1 MKNKSNMSN
10 IKPLN
15 QQVQFNQSV
24 QPKHALLNE
33 PLFIQRSS
41 DYKTGSFAT
50 GGKQRYFDYVA
61 MVDNIMAY
69 LRESWGCE
77 PRLYYQDENNDVWDA
92 LGEDIR
98 TGYQGLRH
106 AASLYD
112 LVETAQFRFETER
125 DRELS
130 GYEIRP
136 SARNNLFAYDEFRV
150 AFARIP
156 RENQYGL
163 GCEDLIFAEND
174 AELGFF
180 LADMR
185 KRQLESRKLI
195 LFSDT
200 RDGLEQE
207 RMDPEGKVSR
217 DDVFM
222 EESLKTQIY
231 RSVDEFFTN
240 EGSFFRDYGI
250 PYKRGILLYGKP
262 GNGKTTLVRS
272 ISASVDAPVAYWQIT
287 EYTSSES
294 ITEVFAAAARM
305 APMVL
310 VIEDMDS
317 MPESC
322 RSYFLNTLDGAA
334 SKEGV
339 FLIGTTNYPE
349 RIDPA
354 LMNRAG
360 RFDRSYEV
368 KLPNESLRRAYL
380 ISKGLGRFADNV
392 QLADIAKRTEGFT
405 FAQLGE
411 LYVSAALQ
419 RHYEG
424 EAELER
430 MVDEMKADFGKSR
443 SGEWMAADKS
453 RSMGFM

>member
-1 MKNKSNMSN
+1 M
-10 IKPLN
+10 
-15 QQVQFNQSV
+15 
-24 QPKHALLNE
+24 
-33 PLFIQRSS
+33 
-41 DYKTGSFAT
+41 
-50 GGKQRYFDYVA
+50 GGKHSYFDYVA

-69 LRESWGCE
+69 LRESWGRE
-77 PRLYYQDENNDVWDA
+77 VKLYYQDENNDVWDA

-98 TGYQGLRH
+98 TGYKGLRH
-106 AASLYD
+106 AVSLYD
-112 LVETAQFRFETER
+112 LVETAQFRFETEQ
-125 DRELS
+125 DRTLS

-156 RENQYGL
+156 RETQYGL
-163 GCEDLIFAEND
+163 GNEDLIFAEND
-174 AELGFF
+174 AGLGAF

-207 RMDPEGKVSR
+207 RMDPQGKVSR

-222 EESLKTQIY
+222 EDSLKTQIY
-231 RSVDEFFTN
+231 RSVDEFFAN

-272 ISASVDAPVAYWQIT
+272 ISSTVDAPVAYWQIT

-310 VIEDMDS
+310 VIEDLDS

-368 KLPNESLRRAYL
+368 KLPNETLRQAYL
-380 ISKGLGRFADNV
+380 TRKGLGRFAGEE
-392 QLADIAKRTEGFT
+392 QLAAIAKRTEGFT

-424 EAELER
+424 EADLER
-430 MVDEMKADFGKSR
+430 MVDEMKTDYGKSR

-453 RSMGFM
+453 RSLGFM